1 MLILG
6 IETATEQVS
15 CAIGGHEGVL
25 GLFEV
30 ARGRRH
36 AELLT
41 PAIEFVCRQAD
52 ITLDEIG
59 AIAVDTG
66 PGLFTGMRVG
76 IATAKAMAQ
85 ALRVPVIPMTS
96 LDLLALPLRYADR
109 LIAAVID
116 ARRGEVYHASYRQ
129 VPGGVQRL
137 EGPAVGPVDDLVADL
152 LATGEDA
159 CSSATA
165 RCGTGSGHLR
175 EAFAGSSSR
184 SSGWPIRRAAPLVQL
199 AHAKALREEWA
210 TGRGAAAVPAP
221 ARCGDQLG
229 HPGVGAEESPARE
242 DRPVRRARRAVT
254 VRSCPCGAATSAA
267 SSRSK
272 SVYPRPWAASVFASE
287 IEQVPRARRYY
298 VAQSAAAW
306 SATAGCWWRRT
317 RRTSRTW
324 PSIPASAGRAS
335 PAGSAGPRP

>member
-76 IATAKAMAQ
+76 IATAKAMAH

-96 LDLLALPLRYADR
+96 LDLLALPLRHADR

-152 LATGEDA
+152 LAKGEDA
-159 CSSATA
+159 LLVGDGA
-165 RCGTGSGHLR
+165 LR
-175 EAFAGSSSR
+175 YRERICAGVRRVEFAEQWLAHPS
-184 SSGWPIRRAAPLVQL
+184 AAPLVQL
-199 AHAKALREEWA
+199 AHAKALREEW
-210 TGRGAAAVPAP
+210 VQPAEVQP
-221 ARCGDQLG
+221 LYLRPPDAEINWSTRESAR
-229 HPGVGAEESPARE
+229 
-242 DRPVRRARRAVT
+242 
-254 VRSCPCGAATSAA
+254 
-267 SSRSK
+267 
-272 SVYPRPWAASVFASE
+272 
-287 IEQVPRARRYY
+287 
-298 VAQSAAAW
+298 
-306 SATAGCWWRRT
+306 
-317 RRTSRTW
+317 
-324 PSIPASAGRAS
+324 
-335 PAGSAGPRP
+335 